1 VNQAKPYWVGFD
13 LGGTKMLCVVLDDQF
28 KVVARN
34 RKKTKGIEGA
44 AAGLSRISELIEE
57 TLSEIGVSHSQLAG
71 IGVGCP
77 GPIDWAKGIVS
88 MAVNLGWQNVEIG
101 SFLSER
107 FDCPVEVLND
117 VDAGVYGEYRFGAAI
132 GAYSTVGIFPGT
144 GIGGGC
150 VYDGKILRGRRLTVM
165 EIGHMK
171 ISSSYRSSGVAM
183 TGTLES
189 EASRLNIASECAK
202 LAYRGEA
209 PSLYEYA
216 GTDISKIRSKALA
229 TSIKNGDKAVEWVV
243 RQAAQQIGYA
253 VANMV
258 HLIGPDIV
266 VLGGGLVEAIP
277 EIYLEE
283 VNQVARK
290 NVLECYSDTFEI
302 RTAKLGDDAGAM
314 GAAAFVASLVE
325 PNAS

>member
-1 VNQAKPYWVGFD
+1 
-13 LGGTKMLCVVLDDQF
+13 
-28 KVVARN
+28 
-34 RKKTKGIEGA
+34 
-44 AAGLSRISELIEE
+44 
-57 TLSEIGVSHSQLAG
+57 
-71 IGVGCP
+71 
-77 GPIDWAKGIVS
+77 
-88 MAVNLGWQNVEIG
+88 
-101 SFLSER
+101 
-107 FDCPVEVLND
+107 LND
-117 VDAGVYGEYRFGAAI
+117 VDAGVYGEYCFGAAV

-150 VYDGKILRGRRLTVM
+150 VHDGKILRGRRLTVM

-171 ISSSYRSSGVAM
+171 ISSSNRSSGVAM

-209 PSLYEYA
+209 PELYKIA

-229 TSIKNGDKAVEWVV
+229 QSIKSGDKAVELVL

-253 VANMV
+253 VVNMV
-258 HLIGPDIV
+258 HLIGPDVI

-283 VNQVARK
+283 VDRISRK
-290 NVLECYSDTFEI
+290 CVLDCYADTFEV
-302 RTAKLGDDAGAM
+302 RVAKLGDDAGAM
-314 GAAAFVASLVE
+314 AAAYVAAMIESAV
-325 PNAS
+325 

>member
-1 VNQAKPYWVGFD
+1 MTQAKPYWIGFD

-28 KVVARN
+28 QVVARN

-44 AAGLSRISELIEE
+44 AAGLERIADLITE
-57 TLSEIGVSHSQLAG
+57 TLTENGIDRSQLAG

-77 GPIDWAKGIVS
+77 GPIDWDKGIVS
-88 MAVNLGWQNVEIG
+88 VAVNLGWSNVPVG
-101 SFLSER
+101 KFLSDR
-107 FDCPVEVLND
+107 FDCPVQVLND

-132 GAYSTVGIFPGT
+132 GAYATVGIFPGT

-150 VYDGKILRGRRLTVM
+150 VHDGKILRGRRLTVM

-171 ISSSYRSSGVAM
+171 ISSSNRSSGVAM

-202 LAYRGEA
+202 LSYRGEA
-209 PSLYEYA
+209 PELNKIA
-216 GTDISKIRSKALA
+216 GTDISRIRSKALA
-229 TSIKNGDKAVEWVV
+229 QSIKAGDKAVETIV

-253 VANMV
+253 VVNMV

-277 EIYLEE
+277 EIYLDE
-283 VNQVARK
+283 VNRIAHK
-290 NVLECYSDTFEI
+290 NVLECYADSFEI
-302 RTAKLGDDAGAM
+302 RVAQLGDDAGAM
-314 GAAAFVASLVE
+314 GAAAYVASLVE
-325 PNAS
+325 VAV